1 MSGARSRTDKLLQQ
15 QQQLSFSTA
24 SENDGVLAYSVAEIT
39 ELLEASIDANPVL
52 CDKFTV
58 RGEISNVKQ
67 SARGHVYFTLKDEGA
82 SIGGILWASTA
93 ARLKFDLEDGLDG
106 YVTGKLEIYRP
117 SGSYSVI
124 GSKIEPVGVG
134 ALQLAFQKLK
144 EKLDAEGLFNEEYK
158 KPIPEFPQRIG
169 IVTSRTGAVIHDM
182 IRTIRKKNP
191 LVDILLLQAKVQ
203 GEGAAE
209 EIAAAIKELNNPAY
223 KLDVLIVGRGGGS
236 FEDLFCFSEEP
247 VVRAIFNA
255 DVPIVTGIGHEPDF
269 GLADAAADYS
279 AATPTMAAEYV
290 TPDMH
295 EIQRE
300 LAQKSETLADELE
313 EMILFY
319 EQNLDRNATQFV
331 EYFHGYLNAAQ
342 RTMDQNTERLI
353 TYSDHYFKKLAQQ
366 LQGQASELNAF
377 SPLATLARGYAVA
390 QKDKTLIKS
399 VKQLKPG
406 DSLTIRLEDGSAETK
421 ITEIKKNP

>member
-1 MSGARSRTDKLLQQ
+1 
-15 QQQLSFSTA
+15 
-24 SENDGVLAYSVAEIT
+24 
-39 ELLEASIDANPVL
+39 
-52 CDKFTV
+52 
-58 RGEISNVKQ
+58 
-67 SARGHVYFTLKDEGA
+67 
-82 SIGGILWASTA
+82 
-93 ARLKFDLEDGLDG
+93 
-106 YVTGKLEIYRP
+106 
-117 SGSYSVI
+117 
-124 GSKIEPVGVG
+124 
-134 ALQLAFQKLK
+134 
-144 EKLDAEGLFNEEYK
+144 
-158 KPIPEFPQRIG
+158 
-169 IVTSRTGAVIHDM
+169 
-182 IRTIRKKNP
+182 
-191 LVDILLLQAKVQ
+191 
-203 GEGAAE
+203 
-209 EIAAAIKELNNPAY
+209 
-223 KLDVLIVGRGGGS
+223 
-236 FEDLFCFSEEP
+236 
-247 VVRAIFNA
+247 
-255 DVPIVTGIGHEPDF
+255 
-269 GLADAAADYS
+269 
-279 AATPTMAAEYV
+279 MAAEYV

-342 RTMDQNTERLI
+342 GTMDQNTERLI

>member
-93 ARLKFDLEDGLDG
+93 ARLKFDLEDGLDV

-236 FEDLFCFSEEP
+236 F
-247 VVRAIFNA
+247 
-255 DVPIVTGIGHEPDF
+255 
-269 GLADAAADYS
+269 
-279 AATPTMAAEYV
+279 
-290 TPDMH
+290 
-295 EIQRE
+295 
-300 LAQKSETLADELE
+300 
-313 EMILFY
+313 
-319 EQNLDRNATQFV
+319 
-331 EYFHGYLNAAQ
+331 
-342 RTMDQNTERLI
+342 
-353 TYSDHYFKKLAQQ
+353 
-366 LQGQASELNAF
+366 
-377 SPLATLARGYAVA
+377 
-390 QKDKTLIKS
+390 
-399 VKQLKPG
+399 
-406 DSLTIRLEDGSAETK
+406 
-421 ITEIKKNP
+421 